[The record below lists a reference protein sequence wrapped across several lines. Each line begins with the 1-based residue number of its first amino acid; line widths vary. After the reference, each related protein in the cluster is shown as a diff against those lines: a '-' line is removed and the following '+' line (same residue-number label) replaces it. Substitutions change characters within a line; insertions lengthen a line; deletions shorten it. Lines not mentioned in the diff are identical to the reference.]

1 MDISRVITLSDLKP
15 SQQGR
20 VVTIKT
26 KNVQELK
33 RLMQAGV
40 LHDACV
46 NVLHKDGRYVLFFAN
61 YKELAVDQE
70 VALGIYVGLDD

>member
-15 SQQGR
+15 SQQGK

-26 KNVQELK
+26 KNIQELK

-40 LHDACV
+40 LPDACV
-46 NVLHKDGRYVLFFAN
+46 NVLHRDGRHVLFFVN

-70 VALGIYVGLDD
+70 VASGIYVGLDD